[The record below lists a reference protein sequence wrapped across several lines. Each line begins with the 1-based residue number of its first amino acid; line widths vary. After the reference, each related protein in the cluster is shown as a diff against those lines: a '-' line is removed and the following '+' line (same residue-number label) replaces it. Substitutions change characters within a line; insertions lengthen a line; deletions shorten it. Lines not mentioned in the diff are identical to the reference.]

1 MGVNSAMDSSSGA
14 SYSMR
19 VGRPKAVIR
28 AEETSGEL
36 YRCGGGGGSSSL
48 LLLLLLLLEKVL

>member
-1 MGVNSAMDSSSGA
+1 MEDKGA
-14 SYSMR
+14 SYSMS

-36 YRCGGGGGSSSL
+36 YSRGGGGASELDSSWFL
-48 LLLLLLLLEKVL
+48 KVL